1 MLELSVSRRQCLPP
15 GSLSVECNFPGLD
28 PVGALIRI
36 IAHISHDLRQPLTA
50 ILANAE
56 FLTQPDISQMQ
67 RDAFYEEI
75 RTSIDRMDEL
85 VSSLLEVVQGRQH
98 SATRGRKHC

>member
-1 MLELSVSRRQCLPP
+1 MVRRRCFPP
-15 GSLSVECNFPGLD
+15 GSLSEDGNVPSLD
-28 PVGALIRI
+28 PVSAFTRI

-67 RDAFYEEI
+67 RDAFYKEI
-75 RTSIDRMDEL
+75 RLSIDQMDDL
-85 VSSLLEVVQGRQH
+85 VSSLLKW
-98 SATRGRKHC
+98 SRGDSNPL